1 MKTPK
6 KTHLRDWLDTLSA
19 HGRSSFTKK
28 EALETLGITP
38 VALKLTLLRQ
48 TKVGVLAKPKSGFY
62 VIVDPP
68 HRTLGCLPPEWIIAD
83 LMAYM
88 KLPYYVGG
96 LSAAVNHGASHH
108 AVQELQVVVPNLR
121 TGLRS
126 IACGKVRIHFLR
138 KAAFKSAVSAD
149 FKTPTGN
156 IKVSDPETTAWDL
169 VFFSKSTGGLDN
181 VATAL
186 KDLAE
191 VMDAKKL
198 KQTLHVHGDHLTAR
212 RLGYILQFLGENE
225 LAEACKPKGDQPL
238 RLLEPSAKA
247 SKNIDPIWNLDIN
260 HPLDPDQ

>member
-1 MKTPK
+1 MNTAPK
-6 KTHLRDWLDTLSA
+6 IRLRDWLDTLSA
-19 HGRSSFTKK
+19 HGRSSFTKI
-28 EALETLGITP
+28 EALDALGVTP
-38 VALKLTLLRQ
+38 VALKLSLLRQ
-48 TKVGVLAKPKSGFY
+48 TKAGILAKPKSGFY

-68 HRTLGCLPPEWIIAD
+68 HRALGCLPPEWIIAH

-96 LSAAVNHGASHH
+96 LSAAANHGASHH
-108 AVQELQVVVPNLR
+108 AVQELQVVVPNVR

-126 IACGKVRIHFLR
+126 IVCGKVRIRFMR
-138 KAAFKSAVSAD
+138 KAAFKSAVSND

-181 VATAL
+181 VTTVL

-191 VMDAKKL
+191 AMDEKKL
-198 KQTLHVHGDHLTAR
+198 KQTIAAHGDHLTAR
-212 RLGYILQFLGENE
+212 RLGYILQFLGLKE
-225 LAEACKPKGDQPL
+225 LAEACKPAGVQPL
-238 RLLEPSAKA
+238 RLLEPSAEV
-247 SKNIDPIWNLDIN
+247 SKNIDPVWNLDIN